1 MMAKRSRLFQ
11 ITCVT
16 EIRLSDVHRVTL
28 SIMKKHFRKLFLKI
42 LSYNNFKNLDNN
54 NFMRKLNQSFL
65 TTTKEF

>member
-28 SIMKKHFRKLFLKI
+28 SIMKMHFRKLFLKI

-54 NFMRKLNQSFL
+54 IS
-65 TTTKEF
+65 